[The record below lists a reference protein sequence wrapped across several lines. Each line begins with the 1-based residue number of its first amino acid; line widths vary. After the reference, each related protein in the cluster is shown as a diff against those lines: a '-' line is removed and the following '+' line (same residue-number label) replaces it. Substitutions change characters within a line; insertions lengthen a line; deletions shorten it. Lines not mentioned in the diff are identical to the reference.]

1 MASVPAKMYD
11 QLTILTLLTAATT
24 VVLAVMLAIASGENK
39 RLGNALRAQAT
50 GEPTV
55 CVVELQEPRRPG
67 YPKVSHVRDGVIK
80 LTN

>member
-24 VVLAVMLAIASGENK
+24 AALAVMLSFSSTENRRLRETLYARASG
-39 RLGNALRAQAT
+39 A
-50 GEPTV
+50 PTV

-80 LTN
+80 STN